1 MVNLIRPVAVALKG
15 KGLGTLSKRVVTIS
29 QRYGVTPATMD
40 RALGQLAQILQR
52 YECRA
57 TLPITTVAL
66 ARNSHVI
73 QKYQAQG
80 IEFAV
85 HGYRHI
91 DHSQLSLA
99 EQTEHFRQAGQIFQ
113 AHGINFKGFRC
124 PYLRWNEATLTA
136 LSQTGFAYD
145 SSPSLFWA
153 GAEKYASDSYQ
164 RALDFYGAQPL
175 ADYPALP
182 YFEAER
188 NLVRIPYC
196 LPDDESLVERLQ
208 WSAEAEMNRIWPA
221 MFQHIH
227 AQGEL
232 FNLGLHPERTSD
244 CAPALIATLQA
255 VQAVKAEVWPARLD
269 EITAWW
275 RERSAATVAAT
286 KEEADVWQ
294 VTVNGPVG
302 TTLLLR
308 SLEVKTASSP
318 WFDGYLRADDGSS
331 CIIQSQQRPFIG
343 VSPGSAPGL
352 SSFLKQQG
360 YIVEPST
367 DPGAYSFYLDRPT
380 FSRQDERPLL
390 TQIEQGDFPL
400 ARLGRWPNGAYSA
413 LCITGDIDALTVWD
427 YSLRF
432 LGN

>member
-1 MVNLIRPVAVALKG
+1 MVNLIKPVAVALKG
-15 KGLGTLSKRVVTIS
+15 KGLGTLSRRVLTIS
-29 QRYGVTPATMD
+29 QQYGVTVTTMD
-40 RALGQLAQILQR
+40 RALGQLAQILQE

-66 ARNSHVI
+66 ARNSGVI

-91 DHSQLSLA
+91 DHSQLSLV
-99 EQTEHFRQAGQIFQ
+99 EQTEHFRKAGQIFRE
-113 AHGINFKGFRC
+113 HGINFKGFRC
-124 PYLRWNEATLTA
+124 PYLRWNEATLAA
-136 LSQTGFAYD
+136 LSQTDFAYD

-153 GAEKYASDSYQ
+153 KAEKYATNSYY

-182 YFEAER
+182 YFDAKK

-196 LPDDESLVERLQ
+196 LPDDESLIERLQ
-208 WSAEAEMNRIWPA
+208 WSSVAEMNQIWPA
-221 MFQHIH
+221 MFHHIH

-244 CAPALIATLQA
+244 CAQALIATLQA
-255 VQAVKAEVWPARLD
+255 VRAVKSEVWRARLD
-269 EITAWW
+269 EITTWW
-275 RERSAATVAAT
+275 RERSAATVEAT
-286 KEEADVWQ
+286 NSQSNLWQ
-294 VTVNGPVG
+294 LTVKGPVG

-308 SLEVKTASSP
+308 SLEVKTTSEP
-318 WFDGYLRADDGSS
+318 WFDSYRRASDGTS
-331 CIIQSQQRPFIG
+331 CTVQSHQRPFIG
-343 VSPGSAPGL
+343 VSPDSPPGL
-352 SSFLKQQG
+352 VSFLKQQG
-360 YIVEPST
+360 YIVEISNEA
-367 DPGAYSFYLDRPT
+367 DLYSFYLNRRI
-380 FSRQDERPLL
+380 FSQQDERPLL
-390 TQIEQGDFPL
+390 TQIEETNFPL
-400 ARLGRWPNGAYSA
+400 ARLGRWPDGARSA
-413 LCITGDIDALTVWD
+413 LCITGDIDALTIWD